1 MYKLFSMGDK
11 IAYGIKGFI
20 FDNPT
25 YLQTQNPSGMGD
37 IAFVISTS
45 TLYIA
50 NSKPEWVQVKIPVW
64 AGGNDDGSADD
75 ETTEDILTT
84 GVLGS
89 AVIGKLI
96 LGKFKLEEEG

>member
-1 MYKLFSMGDK
+1 MYKLFSINDK

-37 IAFVISTS
+37 IAFVISTGK
-45 TLYIA
+45 LYIA
-50 NSKPEWVQVKIPVW
+50 NSKPEWVQIKIPAW
-64 AGGNDDGSADD
+64 AGGNDDGTADD
-75 ETTEDILTT
+75 DTTQDIITT

-96 LGKFKLEEEG
+96 LGKMKISEEG